1 MANVLNPEPESI
13 TLNTTLEPTTLEPA
27 TELEQPPFESTSNP
41 ETAEVVEVPALDAD
55 APTEPVAKAVPVEAA
70 PAEEIA
76 PEIVAQAEPVV
87 EAKAEPVVAAAAEP
101 VVEAK
106 AEPVVAAKAE
116 PVVEAKAEPV
126 VEAKAE
132 PVVAAVAET
141 AAEIQAAPE
150 AAPPATAAAPVA
162 RAKAPEHGLESMDD
176 FSAALAAFE
185 REQAA
190 EAAAVEAYGDKIV
203 SGTVIKQ
210 TEKHLVVDVGLKSE
224 GLVPLEQVLDHSGA
238 VRFNPGDVIDV
249 VIERE
254 EPEGGYLV
262 SFERAQRLRIWDTIE
277 KAAND
282 KTPMTGTVISRVKG
296 GLTVDIG
303 LKAFLPGSQLEI
315 RPVRNLDGYLGQQI
329 EVRVIKL
336 NKKRGNVVVS
346 RKEILEEEQNAKRS
360 TTLEH
365 LGEGAILTGTVKNL
379 TDYGAFVDLGGI
391 DGLLHITDMSWG
403 RLTHPRDLVNVGD
416 EIQVKVLKFDKD
428 KQRVSLGFKQLT
440 PDPWLDASERYPVGA
455 HVKGRV
461 LSVTDYGAFVELEQG
476 IEGLVHLSE
485 MTWSKRLKHPSKL
498 VKPGD
503 EVETVV
509 LSVNP
514 ADRRISLGMKQLLE
528 NPWEN
533 LTEKYPTG
541 AVVEGRVRNLTD
553 FGAFIEIEDGID
565 GLVHVSNLSW
575 TKRVKHPSE
584 IVKKGEKVK
593 AVVLG
598 VEPAEPA
605 SLAGHQAVAARR
617 LGELLRLASGGR
629 RGPRQGAADGAIWS
643 LRRDRGGCRGSLPHL
658 RGRRRRRIEAGDGPG
673 ARLQD
678 HQDQRRGEEG
688 GLEPARHRPGGQP
701 HTGRALQGGYSQAS
715 GLQLH
720 HHARRPDQL
729 AQGRALSRFP
739 FRHQCTTAALRGGRC
754 CLDFVFHSFSLCP
767 ASTLASA
774 TPGVSFQ
781 VKESSTMP
789 RNVDA
794 RIPYSAE
801 FQP

>member
-13 TLNTTLEPTTLEPA
+13 TLNTELETPTLEPA
-27 TELEQPPFESTSNP
+27 TELEQPSSESTSNT
-41 ETAEVVEVPALDAD
+41 ETAEVDEVNALDAD
-55 APTEPVAKAVPVEAA
+55 APTDPVAEAAPQAEATAEAAPAVEVATEVPAQPEPQAEAEPVIVAEAVVKAAPRARAKASRAKAEVAPLAKATPVVEAASEAEAAPVVEAASVVEAA
-70 PAEEIA
+70 PEAEAA
-76 PEIVAQAEPVV
+76 PVAEAAPQTEAGQAE
-87 EAKAEPVVAAAAEP
+87 AAPQPEGSVAAEP
-101 VVEAK
+101 VAATPSPAK
-106 AEPVVAAKAE
+106 AAGHAE
-116 PVVEAKAEPV
+116 
-126 VEAKAE
+126 
-132 PVVAAVAET
+132 
-141 AAEIQAAPE
+141 
-150 AAPPATAAAPVA
+150 
-162 RAKAPEHGLESMDD
+162 HSLESMDD

-190 EAAAVEAYGDKIV
+190 EAAAVEAFGDKIV
-203 SGTVIKQ
+203 TGTVIKQ
-210 TEKHLVVDVGLKSE
+210 TEKHLVIDVGLKSE
-224 GLVPLEQVLDHSGA
+224 GLVPLEQVLDHTGA
-238 VRFNPGDVIDV
+238 VKFQPGDAIDV

-262 SFERAQRLRIWDTIE
+262 NYERAQRLRVWDAIE
-277 KAAND
+277 KAAAD
-282 KTPMTGTVISRVKG
+282 KTPVTGTVVSRVKG

-346 RKEILEEEQNAKRS
+346 RKEILEEEQTAKRS
-360 TTLEH
+360 TTLEQ
-365 LGEGAILTGTVKNL
+365 LGEGAVLTGTVKNL

-440 PDPWLDASERYPVGA
+440 PDPWLDATERYPVGA
-455 HVKGRV
+455 RVHGRI

-498 VKPGD
+498 VKPAD
-503 EVETVV
+503 EVDTVV

-514 ADRRISLGMKQLLE
+514 ADRRISLGMKQLLD

-533 LTEKYPTG
+533 LTERYPAGTI
-541 AVVEGRVRNLTD
+541 VEGRVRNLTD

-584 IVKKGEKVK
+584 VVKKGEKVK

-598 VEPAEPA
+598 VEP
-605 SLAGHQAVAARR
+605 QNRR
-617 LGELLRLASGGR
+617 LSLGIKQLQPDVWESFFAAHRVGDLVHGKVLRTA
-629 RGPRQGAADGAIWS
+629 QFGAFVEIAEGVEGLCHIS
-643 LRRDRGGCRGSLPHL
+643 
-658 RGRRRRRIEAGDGPG
+658 EAGD
-673 ARLQD
+673 
-678 HQDQRRGEEG
+678 EG
-688 GLEPARHRPGGQP
+688 GGPSKLETGLEHEFKIIKINVEEKKVGLSLRAVGHEASRAQVESYKKETHKQP
-701 HTGRALQGGYSQAS
+701 
-715 GLQLH
+715 
-720 HHARRPDQL
+720 
-729 AQGRALSRFP
+729 
-739 FRHQCTTAALRGGRC
+739 
-754 CLDFVFHSFSLCP
+754 
-767 ASTLASA
+767 
-774 TPGVSFQ
+774 VS
-781 VKESSTMP
+781 SSTTTLGDLINL
-789 RNVDA
+789 RKSE
-794 RIPYSAE
+794 R
-801 FQP
+801 

>member
-1 MANVLNPEPESI
+1 MSNVLNPEPESI
-13 TLNTTLEPTTLEPA
+13 TLNTELETPTLEPA
-27 TELEQPPFESTSNP
+27 TESEQPSFESTSNP
-41 ETAEVVEVPALDAD
+41 EKAQIAQSTALDAD
-55 APTEPVAKAVPVEAA
+55 ALTETGSTENAGIETAEAA
-70 PAEEIA
+70 PAEETA
-76 PEIVAQAEPVV
+76 PSAQADGTHEP
-87 EAKAEPVVAAAAEP
+87 
-101 VVEAK
+101 
-106 AEPVVAAKAE
+106 
-116 PVVEAKAEPV
+116 
-126 VEAKAE
+126 
-132 PVVAAVAET
+132 T
-141 AAEIQAAPE
+141 QAAHE
-150 AAPPATAAAPVA
+150 FHSA
-162 RAKAPEHGLESMDD
+162 ESMDD
-176 FSAALAAFE
+176 FSAALEAFE

-190 EAAAVEAYGDKIV
+190 EAAAVEAYGDKLV
-203 SGTVIKQ
+203 TGTVIKQ

-224 GLVPLEQVLDHSGA
+224 GLVPIEQVQDHTGA
-238 VRFNPGDVIDV
+238 VKFNPGDVIDV

-262 SFERAQRLRIWDTIE
+262 SYERAQRLRVWDTIE
-277 KAAND
+277 KAANE
-282 KTPMTGTVISRVKG
+282 KTPVIGTVVSRVKG

-303 LKAFLPGSQLEI
+303 LKAFLPGSQIEI

-329 EVRVIKL
+329 EIRVIKL

-541 AVVEGRVRNLTD
+541 AIVEGRVRNLTD

-584 IVKKGEKVK
+584 VVKKGEKVK

-598 VEPAEPA
+598 VEP
-605 SLAGHQAVAARR
+605 QNRR
-617 LGELLRLASGGR
+617 LSLGIKQLQPDVWESFFATHRVGDVVHGKVLRTA
-629 RGPRQGAADGAIWS
+629 QFGAFVEIAEGVEGLCHIS
-643 LRRDRGGCRGSLPHL
+643 
-658 RGRRRRRIEAGDGPG
+658 EAGDDGTNK
-673 ARLQD
+673 L
-678 HQDQRRGEEG
+678 ET
-688 GLEPARHRPGGQP
+688 GLEHEFKIIKINVEEKKVGLSLRAIGQEAS
-701 HTGRALQGGYSQAS
+701 RAQVENYKADA
-715 GLQLH
+715 H
-720 HHARRPDQL
+720 KHP
-729 AQGRALSRFP
+729 
-739 FRHQCTTAALRGGRC
+739 
-754 CLDFVFHSFSLCP
+754 
-767 ASTLASA
+767 
-774 TPGVSFQ
+774 VS
-781 VKESSTMP
+781 SSTTTLGDLINW
-789 RNVDA
+789 RKGE
-794 RIPYSAE
+794 R
-801 FQP
+801 

>member
-1 MANVLNPEPESI
+1 MANVLNPETESI
-13 TLNTTLEPTTLEPA
+13 TLNTEMETSTLEPA
-27 TELEQPPFESTSNP
+27 TELEQPSSESTSNT
-41 ETAEVVEVPALDAD
+41 ETTEVAVTNALDAD
-55 APTEPVAKAVPVEAA
+55 ATTEPVAEAAPQVEAA
-70 PAEEIA
+70 PAQAVATETPATATVPA
-76 PEIVAQAEPVV
+76 PVSESAP
-87 EAKAEPVVAAAAEP
+87 P
-101 VVEAK
+101 
-106 AEPVVAAKAE
+106 
-116 PVVEAKAEPV
+116 
-126 VEAKAE
+126 
-132 PVVAAVAET
+132 VAET
-141 AAEIQAAPE
+141 PAPVKAAP
-150 AAPPATAAAPVA
+150 AHH
-162 RAKAPEHGLESMDD
+162 EHGLDSMDD
-176 FSAALAAFE
+176 FSAALEAFE

-190 EAAAVEAYGDKIV
+190 EAAAVEAYGDKVV

-210 TEKHLVVDVGLKSE
+210 TEKHLVIDVGLKSE
-224 GLVPLEQVLDHSGA
+224 GLVPLEQVLDHTGA
-238 VRFNPGDVIDV
+238 VKFQPGDVIDV

-262 SFERAQRLRIWDTIE
+262 SYERAQRLRVWDVIE

-282 KTPMTGTVISRVKG
+282 KTPVMGTVVSRVKG

-360 TTLEH
+360 TTLEQ
-365 LGEGAILTGTVKNL
+365 LGDDAVLTGTVKNL

-514 ADRRISLGMKQLLE
+514 SDRRISLGMKQLMD

-533 LTEKYPTG
+533 LTERYPAGT
-541 AVVEGRVRNLTD
+541 VVEGRVRNLTD

-598 VEPAEPA
+598 VEP
-605 SLAGHQAVAARR
+605 QNRR
-617 LGELLRLASGGR
+617 LSLGIKQLQPDVWESFFATHRVGDVVHGKVLRTA
-629 RGPRQGAADGAIWS
+629 QFGAFVEIAEGVEGLCHIS
-643 LRRDRGGCRGSLPHL
+643 
-658 RGRRRRRIEAGDGPG
+658 EAGDEAGG
-673 ARLQD
+673 ASKL
-678 HQDQRRGEEG
+678 ET
-688 GLEPARHRPGGQP
+688 GLEHDFKIIKINVEEKKVGLSL
-701 HTGRALQGGYSQAS
+701 RAIGHEAS
-715 GLQLH
+715 
-720 HHARRPDQL
+720 R
-729 AQGRALSRFP
+729 AQVE
-739 FRHQCTTAALRGGRC
+739 HY
-754 CLDFVFHSFSLCP
+754 
-767 ASTLASA
+767 
-774 TPGVSFQ
+774 
-781 VKESSTMP
+781 KESAHKAPVSSSTTTLGDLI
-789 RNVDA
+789 NWKK
-794 RIPYSAE
+794 E
-801 FQP
+801 N

>member
-13 TLNTTLEPTTLEPA
+13 TLNTQLEIPTLDPA
-27 TELEQPPFESTSNP
+27 TDIEQPLHESTSNTDHA
-41 ETAEVVEVPALDAD
+41 ETSHTVETPALDAD
-55 APTEPVAKAVPVEAA
+55 ATPEP
-70 PAEEIA
+70 
-76 PEIVAQAEPVV
+76 VAQAETASHAAAAVPEAPAAEAAETSAADLRDLSAPLDGPPVPAAV
-87 EAKAEPVVAAAAEP
+87 HTPAAPAPVAAANTESAES
-101 VVEAK
+101 
-106 AEPVVAAKAE
+106 
-116 PVVEAKAEPV
+116 
-126 VEAKAE
+126 
-132 PVVAAVAET
+132 
-141 AAEIQAAPE
+141 
-150 AAPPATAAAPVA
+150 
-162 RAKAPEHGLESMDD
+162 GESMDD

-190 EAAAVEAYGDKIV
+190 EAAAVEAYGDKLV

-210 TEKHLVVDVGLKSE
+210 TDKFLIVDVAGLKSE
-224 GLVPLEQVLDHSGA
+224 GMVPLDQVVDHTGA
-238 VRFNPGDVIDV
+238 VKFNPGDVIDV

-262 SFERAQRLRIWDTIE
+262 SYEKAQRMRVWDVIE

-282 KTPMTGTVISRVKG
+282 KTPVIGTVVSRVKG

-346 RKEILEEEQNAKRS
+346 RKEILEEEQTAKRS
-360 TTLEH
+360 TTLDQ
-365 LGEGAILTGTVKNL
+365 LGEDAVLTGTVKNL

-440 PDPWLDASERYPVGA
+440 PDPWLDATERYPVGA

-514 ADRRISLGMKQLLE
+514 ADRRISLGMKQLLD

-533 LTEKYPTG
+533 LTERYPAGT
-541 AVVEGRVRNLTD
+541 VVEGRVRNLTD

-598 VEPAEPA
+598 VEP
-605 SLAGHQAVAARR
+605 QNRR
-617 LGELLRLASGGR
+617 LSLGIKQLQPDVWESFFATHRVGDVVHGKVLRTAQFGAFVEIAEGVEGLCHISEAGEDASGASKLETGLEHDFKIIKINVEEKKV
-629 RGPRQGAADGAIWS
+629 GLS
-643 LRRDRGGCRGSLPHL
+643 LRAVSGTEASRAEVQDYKAAEARGDRNDRGDRGGSHKAPVSSGTTTL
-658 RGRRRRRIEAGDGPG
+658 GDLINWKSE
-673 ARLQD
+673 R
-678 HQDQRRGEEG
+678 
-688 GLEPARHRPGGQP
+688 
-701 HTGRALQGGYSQAS
+701 
-715 GLQLH
+715 
-720 HHARRPDQL
+720 
-729 AQGRALSRFP
+729 
-739 FRHQCTTAALRGGRC
+739 
-754 CLDFVFHSFSLCP
+754 
-767 ASTLASA
+767 
-774 TPGVSFQ
+774 
-781 VKESSTMP
+781 
-789 RNVDA
+789 
-794 RIPYSAE
+794 
-801 FQP
+801 

>member
-1 MANVLNPEPESI
+1 MPNVLNPETESI
-13 TLNTTLEPTTLEPA
+13 TLNTELETPTLEPA
-27 TELEQPPFESTSNP
+27 TAQEQPSFESTSNP
-41 ETAEVVEVPALDAD
+41 ETAEAVEIPALDAD
-55 APTEPVAKAVPVEAA
+55 APTEPVIEAAPLEATTHVDATAVAAPLEPGAATEAAAQSEPVSVAEAAAEAA
-70 PAEEIA
+70 PAVTEV
-76 PEIVAQAEPVV
+76 PETVASEP
-87 EAKAEPVVAAAAEP
+87 
-101 VVEAK
+101 
-106 AEPVVAAKAE
+106 
-116 PVVEAKAEPV
+116 
-126 VEAKAE
+126 
-132 PVVAAVAET
+132 
-141 AAEIQAAPE
+141 
-150 AAPPATAAAPVA
+150 AAPVA
-162 RAKAPEHGLESMDD
+162 ASPAHEGHGAESMDD
-176 FSAALAAFE
+176 FSAALAEFE

-203 SGTVIKQ
+203 SGTVLKQ

-224 GLVPLEQVLDHSGA
+224 GMVPLEQVLDHTGA
-238 VRFNPGDVIDV
+238 VRFQPGDVIEV

-262 SFERAQRLRIWDTIE
+262 SYERAQRLRVWDVIE
-277 KAAND
+277 KAANE
-282 KTPMTGTVISRVKG
+282 KTPVIGTVVSRVKG

-360 TTLEH
+360 GTLEQ
-365 LGEGAILTGTVKNL
+365 LGEGAVLTGTVKNL

-440 PDPWLDASERYPVGA
+440 PDPWLDATERYPVGA
-455 HVKGRV
+455 RVHGRV

-514 ADRRISLGMKQLLE
+514 ADRRISLGMKQLLD

-533 LTEKYPTG
+533 LTERYPAGT
-541 AVVEGRVRNLTD
+541 VVEGRVRNLTD

-584 IVKKGEKVK
+584 VVKKGEKVK

-598 VEPAEPA
+598 VEP
-605 SLAGHQAVAARR
+605 QNRR
-617 LGELLRLASGGR
+617 LSLGIKQLQPDVWESFFAAHRVGDVVHGKVLRTA
-629 RGPRQGAADGAIWS
+629 QFGAFVEIAEGVEGLCHIS
-643 LRRDRGGCRGSLPHL
+643 
-658 RGRRRRRIEAGDGPG
+658 EAGD
-673 ARLQD
+673 
-678 HQDQRRGEEG
+678 EG
-688 GLEPARHRPGGQP
+688 GGPSKLE
-701 HTGRALQGGYSQAS
+701 TGLEHDFKIIKINVEEKKVGLSLRAVSGHEAS
-715 GLQLH
+715 
-720 HHARRPDQL
+720 
-729 AQGRALSRFP
+729 RAEVQDYKAEREP
-739 FRHQCTTAALRGGRC
+739 RGGS
-754 CLDFVFHSFSLCP
+754 HKAP
-767 ASTLASA
+767 
-774 TPGVSFQ
+774 VS
-781 VKESSTMP
+781 SSTTTLGDLINWKSE
-789 RNVDA
+789 RE
-794 RIPYSAE
+794 S
-801 FQP
+801 

>member
-1 MANVLNPEPESI
+1 MSNVLNPETEST
-13 TLNTTLEPTTLEPA
+13 TLNTELETPTLEPA
-27 TELEQPPFESTSNP
+27 TELQQQPSFESTSNP
-41 ETAEVVEVPALDAD
+41 ETAEISEAIEPFALDAD
-55 APTEPVAKAVPVEAA
+55 ATTEPVAAAVQHEPASVAPEHAPVETAETPAPAEAAQTVEPAPAEDAPVAAA
-70 PAEEIA
+70 PAVAA
-76 PEIVAQAEPVV
+76 PAVTAQ
-87 EAKAEPVVAAAAEP
+87 PVVAP
-101 VVEAK
+101 RR
-106 AEPVVAAKAE
+106 
-116 PVVEAKAEPV
+116 
-126 VEAKAE
+126 
-132 PVVAAVAET
+132 
-141 AAEIQAAPE
+141 QASHA
-150 AAPPATAAAPVA
+150 
-162 RAKAPEHGLESMDD
+162 EHGTESMED
-176 FSAALAAFE
+176 FSAALEAFE

-190 EAAAVEAYGDKIV
+190 EAAAVEAYGDKVV

-224 GLVPLEQVLDHSGA
+224 GLVPLEQVVDHTGA
-238 VRFNPGDVIDV
+238 AKFQPGDVIDV

-262 SFERAQRLRIWDTIE
+262 SYEKAQRLRVWDTIE

-282 KTPMTGTVISRVKG
+282 KTPVMGTVVSRVKG

-303 LKAFLPGSQLEI
+303 MKAFLPGSQLEI

-346 RKEILEEEQNAKRS
+346 RKEILEEEQTAKRS
-360 TTLEH
+360 HTLEQ
-365 LGEGAILTGTVKNL
+365 LGEGAVLTGTVKNL

-440 PDPWLDASERYPVGA
+440 PDPWLDATERYPVGA

-461 LSVTDYGAFVELEQG
+461 LSVTDYGSFVELEQG

-514 ADRRISLGMKQLLE
+514 ADRRISLGMKQLME
-528 NPWEN
+528 NPWEH
-533 LTEKYPTG
+533 LTERYPAGT
-541 AVVEGRVRNLTD
+541 VVEGRVRNLTD

-584 IVKKGEKVK
+584 VVKKGEKVK

-598 VEPAEPA
+598 VEP
-605 SLAGHQAVAARR
+605 QNRR
-617 LGELLRLASGGR
+617 LSLGIKQLQPDVWESFFANHRVGDVVHGKVLRTAQFGAFVEIAEGVEGLCHISEAVGEDGG
-629 RGPRQGAADGAIWS
+629 PAKLEQGQEHDFKIIKINVEEKKVGLS
-643 LRRDRGGCRGSLPHL
+643 LRAVGH
-658 RGRRRRRIEAGDGPG
+658 EASR
-673 ARLQD
+673 ATVE
-678 HQDQRRGEEG
+678 HYKETT
-688 GLEPARHRPGGQP
+688 HKQP
-701 HTGRALQGGYSQAS
+701 
-715 GLQLH
+715 
-720 HHARRPDQL
+720 
-729 AQGRALSRFP
+729 
-739 FRHQCTTAALRGGRC
+739 
-754 CLDFVFHSFSLCP
+754 
-767 ASTLASA
+767 
-774 TPGVSFQ
+774 VS
-781 VKESSTMP
+781 SSTTTLGDLLNW
-789 RNVDA
+789 RKNE
-794 RIPYSAE
+794 R
-801 FQP
+801 

>member
-1 MANVLNPEPESI
+1 MADVLNPETESI
-13 TLNTTLEPTTLEPA
+13 TLNTEMETPTLEPA
-27 TELEQPPFESTSNP
+27 TELEQPSSESTSNT
-41 ETAEVVEVPALDAD
+41 ETAEVAAVATPALDAD
-55 APTEPVAKAVPVEAA
+55 APTEPQIEAVPVVEATAEAA
-70 PAEEIA
+70 PAAAVEI
-76 PEIVAQAEPVV
+76 EVAAQPEPVV
-87 EAKAEPVVAAAAEP
+87 EVAPAAAVPAPVVVAP
-101 VVEAK
+101 AK
-106 AEPVVAAKAE
+106 PK
-116 PVVEAKAEPV
+116 
-126 VEAKAE
+126 
-132 PVVAAVAET
+132 
-141 AAEIQAAPE
+141 AAP
-150 AAPPATAAAPVA
+150 
-162 RAKAPEHGLESMDD
+162 PEHGLESMDD
-176 FSAALAAFE
+176 FSAALEAFE

-224 GLVPLEQVLDHSGA
+224 GLVPLDQVLDHTGA
-238 VRFNPGDVIDV
+238 VKFNAGDVIDV

-262 SFERAQRLRIWDTIE
+262 SYERAQRLRVWDVIE

-282 KTPMTGTVISRVKG
+282 KTPVMGTVVSRVKG

-346 RKEILEEEQNAKRS
+346 RKEILEEEQTAKRS
-360 TTLEH
+360 TTMEQ
-365 LGEGAILTGTVKNL
+365 LGEGAVLTGTVKNL

-440 PDPWLDASERYPVGA
+440 PDPWLDATERYPVGA
-455 HVKGRV
+455 HVHGRV

-514 ADRRISLGMKQLLE
+514 SDRRISLGMKQLLD

-533 LTEKYPTG
+533 LTERYPAGT
-541 AVVEGRVRNLTD
+541 VVEGRVRNLTD

-584 IVKKGEKVK
+584 VVKKGEKVK

-598 VEPAEPA
+598 VEP
-605 SLAGHQAVAARR
+605 QNRR
-617 LGELLRLASGGR
+617 LSLGIKQLQPDVWESFFATHRVGDQVHGKVLRTA
-629 RGPRQGAADGAIWS
+629 QFGAFVEIAEGVEGLCHIS
-643 LRRDRGGCRGSLPHL
+643 
-658 RGRRRRRIEAGDGPG
+658 EAGD
-673 ARLQD
+673 D
-678 HQDQRRGEEG
+678 EG
-688 GLEPARHRPGGQP
+688 GASKLEAGLEHEFKIIKINVEEKKVGLSL
-701 HTGRALQGGYSQAS
+701 RAVGHEAS
-715 GLQLH
+715 
-720 HHARRPDQL
+720 R
-729 AQGRALSRFP
+729 AQVESYK
-739 FRHQCTTAALRGGRC
+739 
-754 CLDFVFHSFSLCP
+754 
-767 ASTLASA
+767 
-774 TPGVSFQ
+774 
-781 VKESSTMP
+781 KESHKAPVSSSTTTLGDLI
-789 RNVDA
+789 NWKK
-794 RIPYSAE
+794 E
-801 FQP
+801 N